1 MTITAHSSH
10 DNLLA
15 RQTFGELPSITGD
28 VSVLQEYE
36 AEVLEHCEF
45 HPSTWMKLL
54 HWHCLRSSAHQ
65 IQVASWTCPPTS
77 GSMMF
82 HVQPARTC
90 DVLRF
95 YLTCINSAGTFSSCR
110 SSSTSA
116 QQLPSNS
123 NFWHTKKNRVDQ
135 TKTIALSFNY
145 WWINMNHE
153 YFFFLDLRSHQDHGA
168 SCSCSRCSCS
178 SLLDHCGHRRAT
190 RAHGELWDLRRH
202 EIPWYLVISR
212 DTFKL
217 DLRLQVC
224 PRPTKHNKP
233 RICIQPGGWFRCFWL
248 GPKREKAS
256 PWWKIWQCEAQVPCS
271 WIACRSVKR
280 HISIISS

>member
-123 NFWHTKKNRVDQ
+123 NFWHTKIKNRVDQ

-145 WWINMNHE
+145 WWIIE
-153 YFFFLDLRSHQDHGA
+153 SWIFFLSRVDFVDLRSHQDHGA
-168 SCSCSRCSCS
+168 SCCSCSRCSCS

-202 EIPWYLVISR
+202 EIPR

-217 DLRLQVC
+217 DLHKITSL
-224 PRPTKHNKP
+224 PSTNKTQQATHLHSTWWM
-233 RICIQPGGWFRCFWL
+233 ISLLLTGSQTGKGFAMVKDLAVWGPGPMLMDCM
-248 GPKREKAS
+248 
-256 PWWKIWQCEAQVPCS
+256 
-271 WIACRSVKR
+271 
-280 HISIISS
+280 